1 MSTRIVLADDHQ
13 LMRQGL
19 RGLLDREPDMEVVG
33 EADGGRSALALVAEL
48 APNVV
53 IMDVAMPDL
62 NGVEATRKIVAGF
75 PGVRVIALS
84 MHADKRFV
92 AGMLKAGASG
102 YLLKDCAFAEL
113 AGAVRTVAAGQV
125 YLSPGIAGLVAE
137 EFAGRFAPDRPGS
150 PLTGRE
156 REVLQL
162 IAEGQATKQIAVRL
176 GLSVKTVETHRR
188 QMMDKLGLHSV
199 AELTKYAIREGLTAL
214 DK

>member
-48 APNVV
+48 VPSVV

-62 NGVEATRKIVAGF
+62 NGVEATRKIVEGF